1 MLALVALVPI
11 LTVGVLLVGLRWP
24 AARAMPVAFFLTA
37 ALSALVW
44 QVPILQ
50 VAAASI
56 KGVIIAVSLLFI
68 VFGAI
73 LLLESLTVSGAIS
86 TIRSSFSNLSPDA
99 RVQAIIIAW
108 LFGSFIEG
116 AAGFGTPAAVCV
128 PLLVGL
134 GFPALAAVFCG
145 MIIQSTPVSFGAV
158 GTPILVGV
166 DKGLSGSAAAQTLA
180 VEQGFVPWAEFL
192 HLIAIK
198 VAVLHATVGLF
209 IPLIMVCVLTKTFG
223 ANRRLSEGLAVW
235 RFALFASLSMT
246 VPYVLTA
253 IFLGPEFPSLI
264 GALVGLTLVTTAAR
278 RGWMMPKDGK
288 VWTFAD
294 SSTWPQEWTGRE
306 SQANSEQDKLASPK
320 PTKALTTWLA
330 WTPYL
335 LVALLL
341 LLTRLV
347 APVTEAIRSVAW
359 NFESILGIS
368 SVSVRIEPLYLPGSI
383 FVVVS
388 LLTIALHRTP
398 IEATRLAWRRSFR
411 MIARASIPL
420 LFSVPMVQAFIHSDG
435 GRDGTLDKMP
445 IVLATQAGQWMG
457 NGWPLVA
464 PLVGGLGAF
473 IAGSN
478 TFSNMM
484 FSEFQFSVAQHIG
497 TDPTWGVALQAVG
510 GAAGNMICVHN
521 VVAACA
527 VVGLLGQEGLVLRRT
542 LPAFLFYTLFAGL
555 VGWIIS

>member
-24 AARAMPVAFFLTA
+24 AARAMPVAFVLTA

-44 QVPILQ
+44 QVPVLQ
-50 VAAASI
+50 VAAAST
-56 KGVIIAVSLLFI
+56 KGVIIAISLLFI

-73 LLLESLTVSGAIS
+73 LLLESLTVSGAIR

-166 DKGLSGSAAAQTLA
+166 DKGLSGSAAAQSLA
-180 VEQGFVPWAEFL
+180 VEQGFVPWGEFL

-223 ANRRLSEGLAVW
+223 ANRRFSEGLAVW

-253 IFLGPEFPSLI
+253 VFLGPEFPSLI

-278 RGWMMPKDGK
+278 RGWMMPKDAT

-294 SSTWPQEWTGRE
+294 SSTWPREWTGQE
-306 SQANSEQDKLASPK
+306 SDTKQQDTLASSTPAR
-320 PTKALTTWLA
+320 ALPPWLA

-335 LVALLL
+335 LVAVLLL
-341 LLTRLV
+341 ITRLV
-347 APVTEAIRSVAW
+347 GPVTEAIRSVAW
-359 NFESILGIS
+359 NFDSIFGVS

-388 LLTIALHRTP
+388 LLTIVLHRTP

-420 LFSVPMVQAFIHSDG
+420 LFSVPMVQVFIHSDG
-435 GRDGTLDKMP
+435 GRDGTLDK
-445 IVLATQAGQWMG
+445 TQAGQWMG

-542 LPAFLFYTLFAGL
+542 LPAFLYYTLFAGL

>member
-24 AARAMPVAFFLTA
+24 AARAMPVAFVLTA

-44 QVPILQ
+44 QVPVLQ
-50 VAAASI
+50 VAAAST
-56 KGVIIAVSLLFI
+56 KGVIIAISLLFI

-73 LLLESLTVSGAIS
+73 LLLESLTVSGAIR

-166 DKGLSGSAAAQTLA
+166 DKGLSGSAAAQSLA
-180 VEQGFVPWAEFL
+180 VEQGFVPWGEFL

-223 ANRRLSEGLAVW
+223 ANRRFSEGLAVW

-253 IFLGPEFPSLI
+253 VFLGPEFPSLI

-278 RGWMMPKDGK
+278 RGWMMPKDAT

-294 SSTWPQEWTGRE
+294 SSTWPREWTGQE
-306 SQANSEQDKLASPK
+306 SDTKQQDTLASSTPAR
-320 PTKALTTWLA
+320 ALPPWLA

-335 LVALLL
+335 LVAVLLL
-341 LLTRLV
+341 ITRLV
-347 APVTEAIRSVAW
+347 GPVTEAIRSVAW
-359 NFESILGIS
+359 NFDSIFGVS

-388 LLTIALHRTP
+388 LLTIVLHRTP
-398 IEATRLAWRRSFR
+398 IGTVDGQRMAVGCAVGRR
-411 MIARASIPL
+411 
-420 LFSVPMVQAFIHSDG
+420 
-435 GRDGTLDKMP
+435 
-445 IVLATQAGQWMG
+445 
-457 NGWPLVA
+457 
-464 PLVGGLGAF
+464 VGCVHRWF
-473 IAGSN
+473 
-478 TFSNMM
+478 
-484 FSEFQFSVAQHIG
+484 QHIQQH
-497 TDPTWGVALQAVG
+497 DV
-510 GAAGNMICVHN
+510 
-521 VVAACA
+521 
-527 VVGLLGQEGLVLRRT
+527 
-542 LPAFLFYTLFAGL
+542 F
-555 VGWIIS
+555 